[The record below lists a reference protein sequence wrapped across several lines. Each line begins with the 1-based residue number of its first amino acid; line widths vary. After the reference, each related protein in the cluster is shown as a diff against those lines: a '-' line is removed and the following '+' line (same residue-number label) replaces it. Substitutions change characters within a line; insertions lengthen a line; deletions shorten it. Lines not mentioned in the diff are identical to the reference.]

1 MIHAKKKRRCSVL
14 GFKRFELPHD
24 LWQGML
30 VKGRYN
36 NNARQ
41 EPMIV
46 VDIVYAAVLTILFSL
61 LLAILENLKK

>member
-1 MIHAKKKRRCSVL
+1 MLAK
-14 GFKRFELPHD
+14 E
-24 LWQGML
+24 Q
-30 VKGRYN
+30 YN

-46 VDIVYAAVLTILFSL
+46 VDIVYAAILTVLFSF